1 MGYIMPVDH
10 FQYVQYGNRVAF
22 KEENKQ
28 AFQPIEGAKPIF
40 PVLLQARTEEKQEE
54 EELEIIEQQQQLI
67 DVVDISEEKETEA
80 TVRRKQLEKMAKEKP
95 DEIT

>member
-28 AFQPIEGAKPIF
+28 AFQPIEGTKPIF
-40 PVLLQARTEEKQEE
+40 PVLLQTRTEEKQEE
-54 EELEIIEQQQQLI
+54 DHSEYQSYASKRQSAAYAPPRTRMVSAPSITGKGMLLDQL
-67 DVVDISEEKETEA
+67 V
-80 TVRRKQLEKMAKEKP
+80 
-95 DEIT
+95 

>member
-54 EELEIIEQQQQLI
+54 DPGEQSYATKRQSAAYAPPRTSMVSAPSITGKGMLLDQL
-67 DVVDISEEKETEA
+67 V
-80 TVRRKQLEKMAKEKP
+80 
-95 DEIT
+95 